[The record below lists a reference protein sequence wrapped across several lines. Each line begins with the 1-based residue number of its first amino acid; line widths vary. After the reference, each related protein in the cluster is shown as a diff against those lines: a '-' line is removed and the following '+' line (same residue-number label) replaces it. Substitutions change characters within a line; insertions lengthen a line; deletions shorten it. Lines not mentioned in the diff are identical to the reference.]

1 MKIKRLTKKQ
11 KLFWLDLQGRVG
23 DYVVQ
28 YGRPEEIASM
38 IGEELGRVDDNDE
51 LNKRVD
57 QYLNTIMDRDFPP
70 LAVACILRAWLT
82 FYSLP
87 IFIGKLTSYDRFN
100 RRYNR
105 YLKINARKIVN
116 IDRYCSD
123 STLAQYISRRIIK

>member
-1 MKIKRLTKKQ
+1 MKVKRLTKKQ

-23 DYVVQ
+23 DHVVQ

-57 QYLNTIMDRDFPP
+57 QYLSTIMDRNFPP
-70 LAVACILRAWLT
+70 IDVACILRSWLT

-87 IFIGKLTSYDRFN
+87 IFIGKLTSYDRFMQ
-100 RRYNR
+100 RYSR
-105 YLKINARKIVN
+105 YVKINARKIVN

-123 STLAQYISRRIIK
+123 NTLAQHISRRILK

>member
-1 MKIKRLTKKQ
+1 MKVKRLTKKQ

-23 DYVVQ
+23 DHVVQ
-28 YGRPEEIASM
+28 YGRPEEIASI

-57 QYLNTIMDRDFPP
+57 QYLSTIMDRDFPP
-70 LAVACILRAWLT
+70 IDVACILRSWLT

-87 IFIGKLTSYDRFN
+87 IFIGKLTSYDRF
-100 RRYNR
+100 RQRYSQ

-123 STLAQYISRRIIK
+123 NTLAQYISRRILK